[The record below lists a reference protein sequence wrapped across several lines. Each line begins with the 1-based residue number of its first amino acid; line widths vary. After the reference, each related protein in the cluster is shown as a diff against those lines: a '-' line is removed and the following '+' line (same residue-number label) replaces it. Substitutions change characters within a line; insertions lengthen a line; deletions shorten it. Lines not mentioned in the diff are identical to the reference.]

1 MCDEDLQQF
10 SYLFIISSSIII
22 SIIIIIIINTTT
34 AISHMFRRNRFLKVQ
49 SYQQLLKE
57 NFYGGKISN
66 EWQKTT
72 LHVIDEIE
80 RSQVTFV
87 IMIKARFPL
96 ADFVRTKRLFS
107 RLVYS
112 ITQ

>member
-22 SIIIIIIINTTT
+22 SIIIIINTTT

-72 LHVIDEIE
+72 LHVIDETE